1 VSEESKRGVAFI
13 SSLVSCWHFCFF
25 VCKAVDEFLI
35 SVCYNY
41 LSFALKKIKNSLN
54 PITIMGLRLFAFC
67 TEM

>member
-1 VSEESKRGVAFI
+1 MSVESFNCCTTGVSEESKRGVAFI

-41 LSFALKKIKNSLN
+41 SIIQISNAEVQ
-54 PITIMGLRLFAFC
+54 R
-67 TEM
+67 